1 MWACDLELVHAVVL
15 ALTQEGAVRLHETA
29 EEQILLHQLVRPA
42 QRDPQRRRLRDQRVT
57 ASRHTPPP
65 RYGFV
70 QKKNKKTKKKEIPHA
85 PCTHPTGEVTGGEGL
100 GEGEGKRRQTEAAQ
114 RPAARLISSRTWVA
128 GGEGKSWTER
138 EERRDGAR

>member
-57 ASRHTPPP
+57 ASRHTP
-65 RYGFV
+65 RAMGSYSKK
-70 QKKNKKTKKKEIPHA
+70 QKNKEKRDP
-85 PCTHPTGEVTGGEGL
+85 PCSMHPSDRGG
-100 GEGEGKRRQTEAAQ
+100 
-114 RPAARLISSRTWVA
+114 
-128 GGEGKSWTER
+128 
-138 EERRDGAR
+138 DGW